1 MAKQLESGWT
11 YGPAYD
17 MTAMTDPQLMP
28 FDELPSTLKTTVYL
42 VVAVVDSLRTFDLE
56 HSYAV
61 I

>member
-1 MAKQLESGWT
+1 
-11 YGPAYD
+11 

-56 HSYAV
+56 RSYAV
-61 I
+61 SGNLMDLL